1 MSTKEIEAYIV
12 NVETEASLVA
22 PLENQKALIKVTAQS
37 GESTGEVDFIDGFF
51 RGRLELLHL
60 AADEFSL
67 LAGFCDLALH
77 ELTSEGGYQP
87 RVAQAD
93 AQGGGHCSFC
103 RCSRRRE
110 TGVTTGIGRTARAV
124 VVAEAGKILC
134 VALQECGGDH
144 SEWRKIGKQI

>member
-77 ELTSEGGYQP
+77 ELTSEGGISLGLLRQMLKVGGIALFVGA
-87 RVAQAD
+87 RGGEKTAVQLELGEQHVLLLSLKQAK
-93 AQGGGHCSFC
+93 SFALLC
-103 RCSRRRE
+103 RNAAAIIRNGE
-110 TGVTTGIGRTARAV
+110 
-124 VVAEAGKILC
+124 K
-134 VALQECGGDH
+134 
-144 SEWRKIGKQI
+144 

>member
-77 ELTSEGGYQP
+77 ELTSEGGISLGLLKQMLKVGGIALFVGARGGEKP
-87 RVAQAD
+87 AVQLELGEQHVLLLSLKQAK
-93 AQGGGHCSFC
+93 SFALLC
-103 RCSRRRE
+103 RNAAAIIRNGE
-110 TGVTTGIGRTARAV
+110 
-124 VVAEAGKILC
+124 K
-134 VALQECGGDH
+134 
-144 SEWRKIGKQI
+144 

>member
-60 AADEFSL
+60 AADEISL

-77 ELTSEGGYQP
+77 ELTSEGGISLGLRRQMLKVGGIALFVGARGGEKP
-87 RVAQAD
+87 AVQLELGEQHVLLLSLKQAK
-93 AQGGGHCSFC
+93 SFALLC
-103 RCSRRRE
+103 RNAAAIIRNGE
-110 TGVTTGIGRTARAV
+110 
-124 VVAEAGKILC
+124 K
-134 VALQECGGDH
+134 
-144 SEWRKIGKQI
+144 

>member
-12 NVETEASLVA
+12 NVETEASLAA

-51 RGRLELLHL
+51 RGRLELLRL

-77 ELTSEGGYQP
+77 ELTSEGGISLGLLRQMLK
-87 RVAQAD
+87 V
-93 AQGGGHCSFC
+93 GGIALFVG
-103 RCSRRRE
+103 
-110 TGVTTGIGRTARAV
+110 ARGG
-124 VVAEAGKILC
+124 EKP
-134 VALQECGGDH
+134 ALQLELGEQH
-144 SEWRKIGKQI
+144 VLLLSLKQAKSFALLCRNAAAIIRNGEK

>member
-67 LAGFCDLALH
+67 LAGFCDLTLH
-77 ELTSEGGYQP
+77 ELTSEGGISLGLLKQMLKVGGIALFVGARGGEKP
-87 RVAQAD
+87 AVQLELGEQHVLLLSLKQAK
-93 AQGGGHCSFC
+93 SFALLC
-103 RCSRRRE
+103 RNAAAIIRNGE
-110 TGVTTGIGRTARAV
+110 
-124 VVAEAGKILC
+124 K
-134 VALQECGGDH
+134 
-144 SEWRKIGKQI
+144 

>member
-77 ELTSEGGYQP
+77 ELTSEGGISLGLLRQMLKVGGIALFVGARGGEKP
-87 RVAQAD
+87 AVQLELGEQHVLLLSLKQAK
-93 AQGGGHCSFC
+93 SFALLC
-103 RCSRRRE
+103 RNAAAIIWNGE
-110 TGVTTGIGRTARAV
+110 
-124 VVAEAGKILC
+124 K
-134 VALQECGGDH
+134 
-144 SEWRKIGKQI
+144 

>member
-1 MSTKEIEAYIV
+1 MSTKEIEVYIV

-22 PLENQKALIKVTAQS
+22 PLENPKAVIKVTAQS

-77 ELTSEGGYQP
+77 ELTSEGGISLGLLRQMLKVGGIALFVGARGGEKP
-87 RVAQAD
+87 AVQLELGEQHVLLLSLKQAK
-93 AQGGGHCSFC
+93 SFALLC
-103 RCSRRRE
+103 RNAAAIIRNGE
-110 TGVTTGIGRTARAV
+110 
-124 VVAEAGKILC
+124 K
-134 VALQECGGDH
+134 
-144 SEWRKIGKQI
+144 

>member
-77 ELTSEGGYQP
+77 ELTSEGGISLGLLRQMLKVGGIALFVGARGGEKP
-87 RVAQAD
+87 AVQLELGEQHVLLLSLKQAK
-93 AQGGGHCSFC
+93 SFALLC
-103 RCSRRRE
+103 RNAAAIIRN
-110 TGVTTGIGRTARAV
+110 
-124 VVAEAGKILC
+124 
-134 VALQECGGDH
+134 
-144 SEWRKIGKQI
+144 SEK

>member
-37 GESTGEVDFIDGFF
+37 GESTGEVDFIDVFF

-77 ELTSEGGYQP
+77 ELTSEGGISLGLLRQMLKVRGIALFVGARGGEKP
-87 RVAQAD
+87 AVQLELGEQHVLLLSLKQAK
-93 AQGGGHCSFC
+93 SFALLC
-103 RCSRRRE
+103 RNAAAIIRNGE
-110 TGVTTGIGRTARAV
+110 
-124 VVAEAGKILC
+124 K
-134 VALQECGGDH
+134 
-144 SEWRKIGKQI
+144 

>member
-77 ELTSEGGYQP
+77 ELKSEGGISLGLLRQMLK
-87 RVAQAD
+87 V
-93 AQGGGHCSFC
+93 GGIALFVG
-103 RCSRRRE
+103 
-110 TGVTTGIGRTARAV
+110 ARGG
-124 VVAEAGKILC
+124 EKP
-134 VALQECGGDH
+134 ALQLELGEQH
-144 SEWRKIGKQI
+144 VLLLSLKQLFLHNVLQGS

>member
-77 ELTSEGGYQP
+77 ELTSEGGISLGLLRQMLK
-87 RVAQAD
+87 V
-93 AQGGGHCSFC
+93 GGIALFVG
-103 RCSRRRE
+103 
-110 TGVTTGIGRTARAV
+110 ARGG
-124 VVAEAGKILC
+124 EKP
-134 VALQECGGDH
+134 ALQLELGEQH
-144 SEWRKIGKQI
+144 VLLLSLKQAKSFALLCRNAAAIIRNGEK

>member
-77 ELTSEGGYQP
+77 ELMSEGGISLGLLRQMLKVGGIALFVGARGGEKP
-87 RVAQAD
+87 AVQLELGEQHVLLLSLKQAK
-93 AQGGGHCSFC
+93 SFALLC
-103 RCSRRRE
+103 RNAAAIIRNGE
-110 TGVTTGIGRTARAV
+110 
-124 VVAEAGKILC
+124 K
-134 VALQECGGDH
+134 
-144 SEWRKIGKQI
+144 

>member
-77 ELTSEGGYQP
+77 ELTSEGGISLGLLRQMLKVGGIALFVGARGGEKP
-87 RVAQAD
+87 AVQLELGEQHVLLLSLKQAK
-93 AQGGGHCSFC
+93 SFALLC
-103 RCSRRRE
+103 RNAAAIIRNGE
-110 TGVTTGIGRTARAV
+110 
-124 VVAEAGKILC
+124 K
-134 VALQECGGDH
+134 
-144 SEWRKIGKQI
+144 

>member
-77 ELTSEGGYQP
+77 ELTSEGGISLGLLRQMLKVGGIALFVGARGGEKP
-87 RVAQAD
+87 AVQLELGEQHVLLLSLKQLFLHNVL
-93 AQGGGHCSFC
+93 QGS
-103 RCSRRRE
+103 
-110 TGVTTGIGRTARAV
+110 
-124 VVAEAGKILC
+124 
-134 VALQECGGDH
+134 
-144 SEWRKIGKQI
+144 

>member
-22 PLENQKALIKVTAQS
+22 PLENQKALIKITAQS

-77 ELTSEGGYQP
+77 ELTSEGGISLGLLRQMLKVGGIALFVGARGGEKP
-87 RVAQAD
+87 AVQLELGEQHVLLLSLKQAK
-93 AQGGGHCSFC
+93 SFALLC
-103 RCSRRRE
+103 RNAAAIIRNGE
-110 TGVTTGIGRTARAV
+110 
-124 VVAEAGKILC
+124 K
-134 VALQECGGDH
+134 
-144 SEWRKIGKQI
+144 

>member
-77 ELTSEGGYQP
+77 ELTSEGGISLGSLRQMLKVGGIALFVGARGGEKP
-87 RVAQAD
+87 AVQLELGEQHVLLLSLKQAK
-93 AQGGGHCSFC
+93 SFALLC
-103 RCSRRRE
+103 RNAAAIIWNGE
-110 TGVTTGIGRTARAV
+110 
-124 VVAEAGKILC
+124 K
-134 VALQECGGDH
+134 
-144 SEWRKIGKQI
+144 

>member
-22 PLENQKALIKVTAQS
+22 PLENQKALIKVTAQA

-77 ELTSEGGYQP
+77 ELTSEGGISLGLLKQMLKVGGIALFVGARGGEKP
-87 RVAQAD
+87 AVQLELGEQHVLLLSLKQAK
-93 AQGGGHCSFC
+93 SFALLC
-103 RCSRRRE
+103 RNAAAIIRNGE
-110 TGVTTGIGRTARAV
+110 
-124 VVAEAGKILC
+124 K
-134 VALQECGGDH
+134 
-144 SEWRKIGKQI
+144 

>member
-77 ELTSEGGYQP
+77 ELKSEGGISLGLLRQMLK
-87 RVAQAD
+87 V
-93 AQGGGHCSFC
+93 GGIALFVG
-103 RCSRRRE
+103 
-110 TGVTTGIGRTARAV
+110 ARGG
-124 VVAEAGKILC
+124 EKP
-134 VALQECGGDH
+134 ALQLELGEQH
-144 SEWRKIGKQI
+144 VLLLSLKQAKSFALLCRNAATIIRNGEK

>member
-60 AADEFSL
+60 AADEISL

-77 ELTSEGGYQP
+77 ELTSEGGISLGLLRQMLKVGGIALFVGARGGEKP
-87 RVAQAD
+87 AVQLELGEQHVLLLSLKQAK
-93 AQGGGHCSFC
+93 SFALLC
-103 RCSRRRE
+103 RNAAAIIRNGE
-110 TGVTTGIGRTARAV
+110 
-124 VVAEAGKILC
+124 K
-134 VALQECGGDH
+134 
-144 SEWRKIGKQI
+144 

>member
-51 RGRLELLHL
+51 RGRLELLRL
-60 AADEFSL
+60 GADEFSL

-77 ELTSEGGYQP
+77 ELTSEGGISLGLLRQMLKVGGIALFVGARGGEKP
-87 RVAQAD
+87 AVQLELGEQHVLLLSLKQAK
-93 AQGGGHCSFC
+93 SFALLC
-103 RCSRRRE
+103 RNAAAIIRNGE
-110 TGVTTGIGRTARAV
+110 
-124 VVAEAGKILC
+124 K
-134 VALQECGGDH
+134 
-144 SEWRKIGKQI
+144 

>member
-77 ELTSEGGYQP
+77 ELKSEGGISLGLLRQMLK
-87 RVAQAD
+87 V
-93 AQGGGHCSFC
+93 GGIALFVG
-103 RCSRRRE
+103 
-110 TGVTTGIGRTARAV
+110 ARGG
-124 VVAEAGKILC
+124 EKP
-134 VALQECGGDH
+134 ALQLELGEQH
-144 SEWRKIGKQI
+144 VLLLSLKQAKSFALLCRNAAAIIRNGEK